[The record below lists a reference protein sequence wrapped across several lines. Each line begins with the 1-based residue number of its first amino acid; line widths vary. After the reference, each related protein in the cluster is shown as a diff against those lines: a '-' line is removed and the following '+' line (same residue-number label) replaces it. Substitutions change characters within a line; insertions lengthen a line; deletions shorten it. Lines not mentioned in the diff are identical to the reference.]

1 MDEWRVRDDV
11 VFCIRGCVGLGG
23 WGMWEGRWEV
33 GGGGLG
39 DRGGYGWLELLL
51 MGMGMMGMV
60 LEGEGRGC
68 GDVMKLDLKM

>member
-39 DRGGYGWLELLL
+39 
-51 MGMGMMGMV
+51 
-60 LEGEGRGC
+60 EGRGC